1 MAVFQSLL
9 VFTIK
14 CTFPL
19 SDWQRL
25 YKVKQNKTS
34 LFSVH
39 DFHHSLFAQWSK
51 EIDLSMWCWTN
62 FLRFGDLFQFSLQ
75 RKHQKTDQTAKL
87 KIAIKMHCSQPFPQ
101 PGRFLFISPWHYSC
115 LLRWEHKQGT
125 QCQHFQMKCTSTVT
139 KSILPHNLWEGV
151 PSYENGISAPGR
163 TKTSLHSVLLV
174 PPIQYQ
180 FFLWLSNCDKRY
192 WK

>member
-1 MAVFQSLL
+1 MHLSFEGLTKIVQSEAKQNFSFFSTWFSSQSLCSMVQGNRSFYVML
-9 VFTIK
+9 NKLFEVWGPVSI
-14 CTFPL
+14 L
-19 SDWQRL
+19 SSKKASEDRPDCKTENR
-25 YKVKQNKTS
+25 YQNA
-34 LFSVH
+34 L
-39 DFHHSLFAQWSK
+39 
-51 EIDLSMWCWTN
+51 C
-62 FLRFGDLFQFSLQ
+62 
-75 RKHQKTDQTAKL
+75 
-87 KIAIKMHCSQPFPQ
+87 QPFPQ

-139 KSILPHNLWEGV
+139 KSILPHNQWEGV

-163 TKTSLHSVLLV
+163 TKTSLHSVLSV